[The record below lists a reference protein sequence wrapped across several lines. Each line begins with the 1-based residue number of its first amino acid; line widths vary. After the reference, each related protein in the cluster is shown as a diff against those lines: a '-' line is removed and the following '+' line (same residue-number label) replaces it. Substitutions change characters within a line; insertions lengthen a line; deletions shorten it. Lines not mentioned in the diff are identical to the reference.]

1 MSLSVSL
8 SLSVCLSLFHVSLSF
23 FSRVSHSLS
32 TLSVCLSVCLS
43 VSIIWHRKSWVTIGN
58 SLIISR
64 SQTLQD
70 TLCCFQMNYT
80 LVLYKLTQ
88 LRVSKSQICTTGSIT
103 CGQSFFD
110 SRLLESKGVETGLQ
124 FYMPKALSTCSAY
137 PDYTSLAVL
146 ALRSRINSH
155 PK

>member
-1 MSLSVSL
+1 M

-23 FSRVSHSLS
+23 LSRVSHSLS

-88 LRVSKSQICTTGSIT
+88 LAKAQGCDLRGRPLSQFVVGNQGEGCDLGGRPLSQFAVGNQGEGCDLRGRPLSQFAVGNQGRPLSI
-103 CGQSFFD
+103 
-110 SRLLESKGVETGLQ
+110 
-124 FYMPKALSTCSAY
+124 
-137 PDYTSLAVL
+137 
-146 ALRSRINSH
+146 
-155 PK
+155 